1 MRRAKAAVPIQNEA
15 VVFQVEALTLMAKLR
30 ARHPGRSRSP
40 GAAKP
45 SKEPITVTG
54 LGSVTFRKNRF
65 RDTRLRQRLD
75 RHQTLHGQTGGSA
88 TSLTEPVAHRLAGDP

>member
-1 MRRAKAAVPIQNEA
+1 METDLAPKSLEQVGVKKEDLYDARVLAASGAAEKAK
-15 VVFQVEALTLMAKLR
+15 KK
-30 ARHPGRSRSP
+30 
-40 GAAKP
+40 AAKP